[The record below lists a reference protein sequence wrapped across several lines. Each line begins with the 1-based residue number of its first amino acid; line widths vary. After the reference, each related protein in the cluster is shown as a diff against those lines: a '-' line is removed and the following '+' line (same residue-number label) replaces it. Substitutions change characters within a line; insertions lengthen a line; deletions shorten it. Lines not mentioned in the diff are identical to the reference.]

1 MTGRPSLRV
10 FFFGDSICFGQGV
23 SPHLIWVNRLSQALE
38 QCFSDRVALTV
49 QNPSINGNTTRQALE
64 RMAYDVQ
71 SHAPQIL
78 LIQFGMNDCNGWETD
93 NGNPRVSRAAFRA
106 NLVEMI
112 ERGRTFGAKHIVL
125 GTNHP
130 TTRTVTTLPHV
141 DFVYDAANRDYNQIT
156 REVAAAEGT
165 LLADAEGEFDAIVKS
180 GGASYAELLLAD
192 QLHLSVTGHD
202 IYFRTRLP
210 VMEQLIEKTLP
221 ELA

>member
-1 MTGRPSLRV
+1 MIGRPSLRV

-38 QCFSDRVALTV
+38 QRFSDRVDLTV
-49 QNPSINGNTTRQALE
+49 QNPSVNGNTTRQALE

-71 SHAPQIL
+71 SHTPQVL

-93 NGNPRVSRAAFRA
+93 KGRPRVSRATFRA

-112 ERGRTFGAKHIVL
+112 ERGRTFGAKQIIL

-130 TTRTVTTLPHV
+130 TTRTVTPLPHV
-141 DFVYDAANRDYNQIT
+141 DFVYDVANRDYNQIT
-156 REVAAAEGT
+156 REVAADQGT
-165 LLADAEGEFDAIVKS
+165 LLTDAEAEFDAVVKA
-180 GGASYAELLLAD
+180 GTASYAELVLAD
-192 QLHLSVTGHD
+192 QLHLSAAGHD
-202 IYFRTRLP
+202 IYFKARLP
-210 VMEQLIEKTLP
+210 MMEHVVEKLLP